1 MKKHFYLLA
10 VIACVLFSCKPDP
23 VVPTVKT
30 IAVTEITE
38 DSAKSGGEITDDGG
52 ADVSARGICWSMKQN
67 PTLNDNHTNDGS
79 GIGTFSS
86 NMSDLEDST
95 TYYIRAYATNI
106 AGTSYGEELSFMTL
120 DIEDNNPEDPDDDD
134 DPDDPNDPDDDDD
147 VEISIPTVATLSVDE
162 ITETSAICGGDVVSD
177 GGAEVTARGVCWSV
191 NPNPTIADFHTED
204 GNGLGT
210 YQSVLTDLTDNTAYY
225 VRAYAANSEGVAYG
239 DAVSFTTLKIVSAP
253 EVKTVSVT
261 EVLQYTA
268 VVTGEV
274 VSDGGA
280 EVTSR
285 GFVWNR
291 CHIEDDSPIED
302 YNVEV
307 GAGTGTFT
315 YTLSGL
321 LPNTEYWVYAYAVNS
336 EGRTTGEH
344 HYFTTQDDG
353 TINGYEY
360 VDLGLPSGLKWAAHN
375 VGASSS
381 TEIGN
386 IYAWGEI
393 VTKTE
398 YVESNCTTYQLNMED
413 ISGNPEYDAARANW
427 GMSWR
432 MPTKEEFEELLNNCT
447 WEWEVRDGVGGKKVT
462 GPNGNHIFMPITGYQ
477 YGTSFYM
484 QDFGYYWTSTPITNY
499 ENYSYDFFFDME
511 LNLSMGFDDRC
522 YGQPVR
528 AVSN

>member
-1 MKKHFYLLA
+1 MKKYLLL
-10 VIACVLFSCKPDP
+10 IAFVCTLLIGCKPDP
-23 VVPTVKT
+23 ELPTVDT
-30 IAVTEITE
+30 FQVQEITGTTAHCLGYVT
-38 DSAKSGGEITDDGG
+38 DNGNATIIAKGF
-52 ADVSARGICWSMKQN
+52 CWSTTKN
-67 PTLNDNHTNDGS
+67 PSLENGFTIKADSRRNEPAYLSFTATITGLNPN
-79 GIGTFSS
+79 
-86 NMSDLEDST
+86 T
-95 TYYIRAYATNI
+95 TYYVRAYATNEK
-106 AGTSYGEELSFMTL
+106 GTAYGEELSF
-120 DIEDNNPEDPDDDD
+120 
-134 DPDDPNDPDDDDD
+134 
-147 VEISIPTVATLSVDE
+147 
-162 ITETSAICGGDVVSD
+162 
-177 GGAEVTARGVCWSV
+177 
-191 NPNPTIADFHTED
+191 
-204 GNGLGT
+204 
-210 YQSVLTDLTDNTAYY
+210 
-225 VRAYAANSEGVAYG
+225 
-239 DAVSFTTLKIVSAP
+239 TTLEEIIIELP
-253 EVKTVSVT
+253 EVRTVSVT
-261 EVLQYTA
+261 EITHNSA

-285 GFVWNR
+285 GFVWNS

-307 GAGTGTFT
+307 DAGTGTFT